1 LGDGLGERKFTRG
14 RCSHV
19 KIEIK
24 QDRVTPV
31 AIVKGS

>member
-1 LGDGLGERKFTRG
+1 MGNREGGVG
-14 RCSHV
+14 RV

-24 QDRVTPV
+24 QDKVTPV

>member
-1 LGDGLGERKFTRG
+1 MRESGWGTARG
-14 RCSHV
+14 GVRQV

-24 QDRVTPV
+24 QDKVTPV